1 MSRKYCTSLSILAV
15 VFSLRAVGFPADR
28 LKSERPAPRP
38 EGSRLDQPAG
48 SPSSFHTCALDERVP
63 SSEGAARQRRVRRHI
78 VVVVW
83 DGMRPDFVSEQNTPA
98 LWKLSR
104 EGVTFRNHH
113 AVYPSATIVNG
124 TALVTGVY
132 PSKNGIIANHVY
144 RPDIDLNHA
153 IDVEIP
159 AVVKKGDEL
168 SGGKYI
174 SVPTIAELVQRAGGR
189 TVIATAKTVGLLLDR
204 QIRNRSSDSNGPAS
218 PLGEGERMKVRGSIT
233 RDNGEAQTLTLPSP
247 LRRERRTNSESETK
261 IDSQGAKNSVTLFA
275 GKSLPAEILPWITET
290 LGPFP
295 PSHLQQ
301 NLWTTKAL
309 TDFFWKDGLPVL
321 SILWLGEPDL
331 TQHESAPGTSAA
343 LAAIKS
349 ADENLAAVLAALD
362 QRDARGTTDMFV
374 VSDHG
379 FSTIERSIDLRKI
392 LNDAGFV
399 AKTEFESQPE
409 SGEIMLAGNGGSV
422 LFYVVGHDEKLIHRL
437 VEFLQQSDFT
447 GVIFTKEPMEGTF
460 TLEQAKM
467 DRPEPDHRP
476 DVVMS
481 FRWNDSKNQFGIPG
495 MIDADWQR
503 GAGKGTHATLS
514 CFDMHNMLIAA
525 GPDFR
530 RGQTDDL
537 ATGNIDLAPTI
548 LRILAMTPP
557 HQMNGRVL
565 FEAVA
570 NLNPATAGPKAES
583 KTTEATKDFRSGTW
597 RQSLKISRVGS
608 TIYLDEGNGTFTPK

>member
-15 VFSLRAVGFPADR
+15 VFSLRAVGFPADP
-28 LKSERPAPRP
+28 LKSE
-38 EGSRLDQPAG
+38 
-48 SPSSFHTCALDERVP
+48 
-63 SSEGAARQRRVRRHI
+63 RHI

-204 QIRNRSSDSNGPAS
+204 HADHAR
-218 PLGEGERMKVRGSIT
+218 
-233 RDNGEAQTLTLPSP
+233 
-247 LRRERRTNSESETK
+247 
-261 IDSQGAKNSVTLFA
+261 AKNGVTLFA
-275 GKSLPAEILPWITET
+275 GNSLQAGILGPVTET
-290 LGPFP
+290 LRPFP

-301 NLWTTKAL
+301 DGWTTKAL
-309 TDFFWKDGLPVL
+309 TDLFWKDGLPVL

-331 TQHESAPGTSAA
+331 TQHESAPGASAA

-362 QRDARGTTDMFV
+362 QPDARGTTDMFV